1 MLPFCNFLCD
11 RNQKAW
17 STEGLYLAEVKM
29 FRLLS
34 VEWPRS
40 PLTVRCIVPR
50 GILNVP
56 PRFDWLP
63 EVSRLPAV
71 DETSQSSSRAT
82 FQTLN
87 GKKIKIKMRKMTS
100 RGRTNILI
108 WMHLFSCRANR
119 SNSLLLL
126 TRGIEIIWKVSVM

>member
-1 MLPFCNFLCD
+1 MLPFCNFLSD

-50 GILNVP
+50 GILSVP

-63 EVSRLPAV
+63 EVSQLPAV
-71 DETSQSSSRAT
+71 DETSQSSSRST
-82 FQTLN
+82 FETRNTAKKLN
-87 GKKIKIKMRKMTS
+87 EE
-100 RGRTNILI
+100 NDQP
-108 WMHLFSCRANR
+108 
-119 SNSLLLL
+119 
-126 TRGIEIIWKVSVM
+126 